1 MLSRWALLFAAAL
14 LPAAPPSPGPVT
26 QINLVDW
33 VRSGANGSTLIQ
45 DPQAPISLE
54 LPAGWELTSGMRWGS
69 HETTLRFI
77 DRSSGLWTNVYY
89 QYPLTN
95 PPAANLD
102 GVLRFGM
109 DSKVKQRQGEGLKD
123 YTIRPARIQQAVVDG
138 RPALS
143 WIADFTDTR
152 RRRLAMTEY
161 MLRYIGTNGKADV
174 FTQVPAATDLNAFI
188 ERIQPIIQS
197 LRIP

>member
-14 LPAAPPSPGPVT
+14 LSAAPPSPGPVT
-26 QINLVDW
+26 LINLVDW
-33 VRSGANGSTLIQ
+33 VRSGANGSTLIH
-45 DPQAPISLE
+45 DPEAPISLE
-54 LPAGWELTSGMRWGS
+54 LPAGWELTSGKRWGD
-69 HETTLRFI
+69 HETTLTFI
-77 DRSSGLWTNVYY
+77 DRHSGLWVNTYY

-123 YTIRPARIQQAVVDG
+123 YTIRPASIQQAVVDG

-143 WIADFTDTR
+143 WIADFTGKSPR
-152 RRRLAMTEY
+152 RGAMTEY
-161 MLRYIGTNGKADV
+161 MLRYIGANGKADV
-174 FTQVPAATDLNAFI
+174 FTQVPAATDVNAFI
-188 ERIQPIIQS
+188 ARMQPIIES